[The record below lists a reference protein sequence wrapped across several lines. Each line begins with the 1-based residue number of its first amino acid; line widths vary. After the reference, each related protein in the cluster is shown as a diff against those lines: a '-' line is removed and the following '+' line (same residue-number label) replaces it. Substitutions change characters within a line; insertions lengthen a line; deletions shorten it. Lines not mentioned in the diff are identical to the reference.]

1 MAAAGAVHLTIVSE
15 SMRQKHLFID
25 CINQINLVKFTKHRK
40 KSNKAIRSVM
50 WLCPKTGNTVSI
62 ETALPRETKNVMWPQ
77 VFIWL
82 LSFPVLHIL
91 NLLQALLKAY
101 NGEELPAQR
110 DSG

>member
-40 KSNKAIRSVM
+40 KSNKVCHVAV
-50 WLCPKTGNTVSI
+50 PKTGNTVSI

>member
-1 MAAAGAVHLTIVSE
+1 MAAGAVVHLTIVSE
-15 SMRQKHLFID
+15 SMGQKHLFID
-25 CINQINLVKFTKHRK
+25 HINQINLVKFTNTGR
-40 KSNKAIRSVM
+40 KAIRSVRR
-50 WLCPKTGNTVSI
+50 LCPKTGNTACI
-62 ETALPRETKNVMWPQ
+62 ETALPRETKNVMWLQ

-82 LSFPVLHIL
+82 LSFPVLHIS

>member
-1 MAAAGAVHLTIVSE
+1 MAAGVVHLTIVSE
-15 SMRQKHLFID
+15 SMGHKHLFID
-25 CINQINLVKFTKHRK
+25 YINQINLVKFTNTGR
-40 KSNKAIRSVM
+40 KAIRSVM
-50 WLCPKTGNTVSI
+50 RLCPKTGNTVSI
-62 ETALPRETKNVMWPQ
+62 ETALPRETKNVMWLQ

-91 NLLQALLKAY
+91 YLLQALLKAY